1 MRVDHVGVQLRF
13 IAMAASA
20 ARSSQKGLLNG
31 YSSTI
36 LEKEDKRRYKE
47 KLSIIS
53 GLDPYEIPKHRNSP
67 LQQLVVVLQDG
78 RTML

>member
-1 MRVDHVGVQLRF
+1 
-13 IAMAASA
+13 MAAYV

-53 GLDPYEIPKHRNSP
+53 GLDPCEIPKHRNSP
-67 LQQLVVVLQDG
+67 LRQLGSCTPRWRRLHHDHAY
-78 RTML
+78 

>member
-1 MRVDHVGVQLRF
+1 MVV
-13 IAMAASA
+13 SA
-20 ARSSQKGLLNG
+20 ARSSQKVLLNG

-53 GLDPYEIPKHRNSP
+53 GLDPY
-67 LQQLVVVLQDG
+67 
-78 RTML
+78 